1 MAGKKKIRQL
11 TGTSLDF
18 GDMFGDM
25 FGDDSSS
32 TEQNKGRKGNKGS
45 EGSKSRMSEDAT
57 STVSSKKSKSQAP
70 VSAKTETESVS
81 TQDLEAW
88 LQQEKQLSA
97 VQTELASIQERHQTE
112 LEALKTDKVVLEE
125 QMQTFQKKHADEMSA
140 LRTELDSLK
149 AELLQEKQRVAAL
162 QEQVRVSKDETE
174 RALAEKEKQHAE
186 HLAQSDW
193 IPLTGLLNDRGLR
206 THTEY
211 MSFFKAV
218 GESTH
223 GWTVWKDA
231 QVHKETMQDF
241 LKQQVHLICESISDS
256 STIPGVC
263 IPVDNDKCEVS
274 GGVPLQA
281 ESRELITEILL
292 QGWSKVLFLG
302 VPRHFVNFLRQQ
314 LSQTT
319 IEVQVDPRETNWVYT
334 TDMNSYPVILIFG
347 GGADKIP
354 PQCTAKV
361 FCYNAETIGQSI
373 QACRQAIQQLSEE

>member
-25 FGDDSSS
+25 FGEESSS
-32 TEQNKGRKGNKGS
+32 EERSNGNNGKKEKKGGTGRTSNKATKTS
-45 EGSKSRMSEDAT
+45 EKTKAQTPSPST
-57 STVSSKKSKSQAP
+57 S
-70 VSAKTETESVS
+70 ETESVS
-81 TQDLEAW
+81 TQDLETW
-88 LQQEKQLSA
+88 LKQEQKLKD
-97 VQTELASIQERHQTE
+97 VQTELASIHEHHQAE
-112 LEALKTDKVVLEE
+112 LESVKSAKVLLEE
-125 QMQTFQKKHADEMSA
+125 KMQAMVADHAEEMNT
-140 LRTELDSLK
+140 LRTELEGLK
-149 AELLQEKQRVAAL
+149 SELLQEKQQVAAL

-193 IPLTGLLNDRGLR
+193 IPLTGLLNERGLR

-223 GWTVWKDA
+223 SWTVWKDV

-263 IPVDNDKCEVS
+263 IPVDNSKCEVS
-274 GGVPLQA
+274 GGVPLRV

-319 IEVQVDPRETNWVYT
+319 IEVQVDPRETNWIYT
-334 TDMNSYPVILIFG
+334 TDMSSYPVILIFG
-347 GGADKIP
+347 GGIEKIP

-361 FCYNAETIGQSI
+361 FCYDTETIGESMQV
-373 QACRQAIQQLSEE
+373 CRQAIQQLAEE